1 MATKQ
6 IISSNTLLQ
15 KASSTS
21 SPSLTITPLRISTMV
36 TTANWGAPISLATL
50 FEHFHNIAIPIW
62 YPGEGILKFEFK
74 NTVLGACY
82 KDIFTE
88 RKITNKAFFNQSTM
102 VLRRFIP
109 GTTTFKE
116 VNVKLFANGGI
127 QMTGVVSEEF
137 AKDSLQ
143 FLLSEIRKLKV
154 SPFLDGIPTID
165 KFSIQL
171 INTDYS
177 LNKYVN
183 QNLLHKILVNDYNLF
198 STLEKTI
205 YQGINTKFYY
215 NKQNDIQRGV
225 CTCEKSCKGQG
236 LGDGEGQCKKIT
248 ISIFRTGKIIITG
261 GRHMEQIYMAYD
273 FLNTILKKHANEVLI
288 DIPDTNVSS
297 SETCSQTML
306 QTLTNG
312 MSEMEL
318 EAEVGA
324 GAE

>member
-6 IISSNTLLQ
+6 LNSSNTLLQ

-21 SPSLTITPLRISTMV
+21 SSTPSPTLTITPLRISTMV
-36 TTANWGAPISLATL
+36 TTANWGAPISLPTL

-62 YPGEGILKFEFK
+62 YPCEGILKFEFK
-74 NTVLGACY
+74 NMVLGACY

-102 VLRRFIP
+102 VLRRYIP

-143 FLLSEIRKLKV
+143 FLLSEIKKLEV

-215 NKQNDIQRGV
+215 NKQNAVQRGV

-273 FLNTILKKHANEVLI
+273 FLNTILKRHTNEVLI
-288 DIPDTNVSS
+288 DIADTNIAPAES
-297 SETCSQTML
+297 CSQTML
-306 QTLTNG
+306 QTLING
-312 MSEMEL
+312 MSEIEL
-318 EAEVGA
+318 EAE
-324 GAE
+324 

>member
-15 KASSTS
+15 KASPTS
-21 SPSLTITPLRISTMV
+21 SPSPSPSLTITPLRISTMV
-36 TTANWGAPISLATL
+36 TTANWGTPISLPTL

-102 VLRRFIP
+102 VLRRYIP

-127 QMTGVVSEEF
+127 QMTGVMSEEF

-143 FLLSEIRKLKV
+143 FLLSEIKKLKV

-183 QNLLHKILVNDYNLF
+183 QNLLHKMLVNDYNLF

-215 NKQNDIQRGV
+215 NKQNTVQRGV
-225 CTCEKSCKGQG
+225 CTCENSCKGQG

-273 FLNTILKKHANEVLI
+273 FLNNILKKHADEVLI
-288 DIPDTNVSS
+288 DIADTNTSPAETSS
-297 SETCSQTML
+297 QSMLHELALANGISEI
-306 QTLTNG
+306 
-312 MSEMEL
+312 EL
-318 EAEVGA
+318 